1 MVFRAAG
8 PPAKNGV
15 MRTPSLVR
23 NVAILASCQAFFFM
37 ANTILITTSGLV
49 GLTIAPSPALATVPL
64 AAQFLGTMLATFPAS
79 LFMGRFGRRAGLVT
93 GGLFG
98 VASGLLGAYAVI
110 HASFGLFIAAGLL
123 YGGFSAFSQYYRF
136 AAADAADHSAAADK
150 LGARA
155 RAIGFVMAG
164 GLVAGF
170 MGPELAKATQNLI
183 PPFVFAGCYLAIA
196 VVALFATLTLTFLDL
211 PMQPARATDEPAR
224 PLLQVVRQ
232 PTALTAFFAAL
243 VAYVT
248 MNLLMTM
255 TPLAMLACG
264 FAFADSATVIQ
275 WHVVGMFAPSFFT
288 GSLIARFGVERI
300 IAAGGV
306 LMAACI
312 AINVAGIDFANFV
325 ASLFLLGL
333 GWNFMFIGGTTLL
346 TRVHRPSEKAKVQ
359 GFNDLCLFTAVTVSA
374 AASGA
379 LHEWVS
385 WQPMNLMAL
394 PLVLA
399 VIAMALWRARQAGP
413 LQAA

>member
-1 MVFRAAG
+1 
-8 PPAKNGV
+8 

-37 ANTILITTSGLV
+37 ANTILITTSALV
-49 GLTIAPSPALATVPL
+49 GLAIAPNPAMATIPL
-64 AAQFLGTMLATFPAS
+64 AAQFFGTMLATFPAS
-79 LFMGRFGRRAGLVT
+79 LLMGRVGRRGGLVL

-98 VASGLLGAYAVI
+98 IASGLLGAYAVI
-110 HASFGLFIAAGLL
+110 QASFTLFVVAGLL
-123 YGGFSAFSQYYRF
+123 YGVFSAFSQYYRF
-136 AAADAADHSAAADK
+136 AAADAADQSAAVDK
-150 LGARA
+150 LGTRA

-170 MGPELAKATQNLI
+170 LGPELAKATQDLV
-183 PPFVFAGCYLAIA
+183 PPFVFAGCYLTIA
-196 VVALFATLTLTFLDL
+196 VVALCATVTLAFLDL
-211 PMQPARATDEPAR
+211 PMVGPQASDAPAR
-224 PLLQVVRQ
+224 PLLEIIRQ
-232 PTALTAFFAAL
+232 PVALTAFFAAL

-300 IAAGGV
+300 IAAGGA
-306 LMAACI
+306 LMVACI
-312 AINVAGIDFANFV
+312 AINVAGIELANFL

-346 TRVHRPSEKAKVQ
+346 TRAHHPSEKAKVQ
-359 GFNDLCLFTAVTVSA
+359 GFNDLCLFTAVTMSA

-385 WQPMNLMAL
+385 WQPMNLVAL

-399 VIAMALWRARQAGP
+399 VIAMALLRARRIGP
-413 LQAA
+413 LENAAA

>member
-1 MVFRAAG
+1 
-8 PPAKNGV
+8 

-49 GLTIAPSPALATVPL
+49 GLTIAPNPAMATIPL
-64 AAQFLGTMLATFPAS
+64 ASQFLGTMLATMPAS
-79 LFMGRFGRRAGLVT
+79 LLMGRIGRRAGLVI

-98 VASGLLGAYAVI
+98 IASGLLGAYAIVQ
-110 HASFGLFIAAGLL
+110 ASFGLFIAAGLL
-123 YGGFSAFSQYYRF
+123 YGVFAAFSQYYRF
-136 AAADAADHSAAADK
+136 TAADAADQSAATDK
-150 LGARA
+150 MAARA
-155 RAIGFVMAG
+155 RAISLVMAG

-170 MGPELAKATQNLI
+170 LGPELAKATQNLM
-183 PPFVFAGCYLAIA
+183 PPFIFAGCYLAIA
-196 VVALFATLTLTFLDL
+196 VVALFATVTLLFLDL
-211 PMQPARATDEPAR
+211 PMVAAKASDAPAR
-224 PLLQVVRQ
+224 PLLLIIRQ
-232 PTALTAFFAAL
+232 PVAITAFASAL

-288 GSLIARFGVERI
+288 GSLIARFGAERM
-300 IAAGGV
+300 IALGGV
-306 LMAACI
+306 LMLGCI
-312 AINVAGIDFANFV
+312 GINMAGIELANFL

-346 TRVHRPSEKAKVQ
+346 TRAHRGSEKAKVQ
-359 GFNDLCLFTAVTVSA
+359 GFNDLCLFTAVTMSA

-379 LHEWVS
+379 LHEWLS
-385 WQPMNLMAL
+385 WQPMNLLAM

-399 VIAMALWRARQAGP
+399 VIAMALLRHRSQGP
-413 LQAA
+413 VGTAA

>member
-1 MVFRAAG
+1 M
-8 PPAKNGV
+8 NGV

-23 NVAILASCQAFFFM
+23 NVAILASCQAFFFI

-49 GLTIAPSPALATVPL
+49 GLAIAPSPALATVPL

-79 LFMGRFGRRAGLVT
+79 LLMGRIGRRAGLLT
-93 GGLFG
+93 GGFFG
-98 VASGLLGAYAVI
+98 IASGLLGAHAVI
-110 HASFGLFIAAGLL
+110 QASFGLFIVAGLL
-123 YGGFSAFSQYYRF
+123 YGVFSAFSQYYRF
-136 AAADAADHSAAADK
+136 AAADAADQSAAQDK
-150 LGARA
+150 LAARG

-170 MGPELAKATQNLI
+170 MGPELAKATQNLV
-183 PPFVFAGCYLAIA
+183 PPFVFAGCYLTIA
-196 VVALFATLTLTFLDL
+196 VVALFATITLAFLDL
-211 PMQPARATDEPAR
+211 PMVAAKPTDEPAR
-224 PLLQVVRQ
+224 PLLEIVRQ

-288 GSLIARFGVERI
+288 GSLIARFGVDRV
-300 IAAGGV
+300 IAAGGA
-306 LMAACI
+306 LMVGCI
-312 AINVAGIDFANFV
+312 AINVAGIDLANFL

-346 TRVHRPSEKAKVQ
+346 TRAHRPSEKAKVQ
-359 GFNDLCLFTAVTVSA
+359 GFNDLCLFTAVTLSA
-374 AASGA
+374 ASSGA

-385 WQPMNLMAL
+385 WQPMNLVAL

-399 VIAMALWRARQAGP
+399 VIVMALWRGRGAEP
-413 LQAA
+413 LKKAAA

>member
-1 MVFRAAG
+1 M
-8 PPAKNGV
+8 PA
-15 MRTPSLVR
+15 PSLAR
-23 NVAILASCQAFFFM
+23 NVAILAACQAFFFM

-49 GLTIAPSPALATVPL
+49 GLSIAPNPAMATIPL
-64 AAQFLGTMLATFPAS
+64 ASQFLGTMIATFPAS
-79 LFMGRFGRRAGLVT
+79 LLMGRIGRRAGLAL
-93 GGLFG
+93 GGVFG
-98 VASGLLGAYAVI
+98 VASGLLGFYAVLQ
-110 HASFGLFIAAGLL
+110 ASFGLFILAGLL
-123 YGGFSAFSQYYRF
+123 YGVFAAFSQYYRF
-136 AAADAADHSAAADK
+136 AAADAADQSSAPDK
-150 LGARA
+150 IGARA

-170 MGPELAKATQNLI
+170 LGPELAKATQNLV
-183 PPFVFAGCYLAIA
+183 PPFLFAGCYLAVA
-196 VVALFATLTLTFLDL
+196 AVALFATVTLLFLDL
-211 PMQPARATDEPAR
+211 PMVAAKASDAPAR
-224 PLLQVVRQ
+224 PLLLIIRQ
-232 PTALTAFFAAL
+232 PVALTAFFSAL

-288 GSLIARFGVERI
+288 GSLIARFGVERV
-300 IAAGGV
+300 IAAGGA
-306 LMAACI
+306 LMVGCI
-312 AINVAGIDFANFV
+312 GINVAGIELANFL

-346 TRVHRPSEKAKVQ
+346 TRAHRPSEKAKVQ
-359 GFNDLCLFTAVTVSA
+359 GFNDLCLFTAVTMSA

-379 LHEWVS
+379 LHEWVT

-399 VIAMALWRARQAGP
+399 VIAMAMLRHRRVASAT
-413 LQAA
+413 A

>member
-1 MVFRAAG
+1 
-8 PPAKNGV
+8 
-15 MRTPSLVR
+15 MRTPSLSR
-23 NVAILASCQAFFFM
+23 NVAILAACQAFFFM

-49 GLTIAPSPALATVPL
+49 GLTIAPDPALATFPL
-64 AAQFLGTMLATFPAS
+64 AAQFLGTMLATMPAS
-79 LFMGRFGRRAGLVT
+79 LLMGRIGRRAGLVT

-98 VASGLLGAYAVI
+98 IASGLLSTYAI
-110 HASFGLFIAAGLL
+110 LQGSFLLFIAGGLL
-123 YGGFSAFSQYYRF
+123 YGVFAAFSQYYRF
-136 AAADAADHSAAADK
+136 SAADAADVSAATDK
-150 LGARA
+150 LATRA
-155 RAIGFVMAG
+155 RAISLVLAG
-164 GLVAGF
+164 GLVAAF
-170 MGPELAKATQNLI
+170 LGPELAKATQNLI
-183 PPFVFAGCYLAIA
+183 PPFVFAGCYLTIA
-196 VVALFATLTLTFLDL
+196 VVALCATLTLLFLDI
-211 PMQPARATDEPAR
+211 PMQQAEASDEPAR
-224 PLLQVVRQ
+224 PLLEIIRQ
-232 PTALTAFFAAL
+232 PVAITAFSAAL

-288 GSLIARFGVERI
+288 GSLIARFGAERL
-300 IAAGGV
+300 IATGGA
-306 LMAACI
+306 LMVACI
-312 AINVAGIDFANFV
+312 GVNVAGIELANFL

-379 LHEWVS
+379 LHEWVT
-385 WQPMNLMAL
+385 WQPVNLLAL

-399 VIAMALWRARQAGP
+399 VITLALLRHRKSGP
-413 LQAA
+413 LGTTA

>member
-1 MVFRAAG
+1 MQ
-8 PPAKNGV
+8 
-15 MRTPSLVR
+15 TPSLVR
-23 NVAILASCQAFFFM
+23 NVAILAACQAFFFM

-49 GLTIAPSPALATVPL
+49 GLSIAPDPAMATLPL

-79 LFMGRFGRRAGLVT
+79 LLMARVGRRGGLVL

-98 VASGLLGAYAVI
+98 IASGLLGAYAVVQ
-110 HASFGLFIAAGLL
+110 ASFPLFITAGLL
-123 YGGFSAFSQYYRF
+123 YGVFAAFSQYYRF
-136 AAADAADHSAAADK
+136 AAADAADLSAAVDK

-155 RAIGFVMAG
+155 RAIGLVMAG

-170 MGPELAKATQNLI
+170 LGPELATATQNLV

-196 VVALFATLTLTFLDL
+196 VVALFATVTLAFLDL
-211 PMQPARATDEPAR
+211 PMVEGRSSEAPRH
-224 PLLQVVRQ
+224 LLEIVRQ

-248 MNLLMTM
+248 MNLLMTT

-275 WHVVGMFAPSFFT
+275 WHVVGMFAPSFFS
-288 GSLIARFGVERI
+288 GWLIGRFGVERM
-300 IAAGGV
+300 IATGGL
-306 LMAACI
+306 LMVACI
-312 AINVAGIDFANFV
+312 AINLAGIAFGHFLG
-325 ASLFLLGL
+325 SLFLLGL

-346 TRVHRPSEKAKVQ
+346 TRAHRPSEKGKVQ
-359 GFNDLCLFTAVTVSA
+359 GFNDLCLFSAVTVSA

-379 LHEWVS
+379 LHEWLS
-385 WQPMNLMAL
+385 WQPMNLAAL

-399 VIAMALWRARQAGP
+399 VIAMALLRARQADP
-413 LQAA
+413 LEKAAA

>member
-1 MVFRAAG
+1 M
-8 PPAKNGV
+8 PPQAKQPV

-49 GLTIAPSPALATVPL
+49 GLTIAPTPAMATIPL
-64 AAQFLGTMLATFPAS
+64 AAQFLGTMLATMPAS
-79 LFMGRFGRRAGLVT
+79 LLMGRIGRRAGLVT

-98 VASGLLGAYAVI
+98 IASGLLSTYAI
-110 HASFGLFIAAGLL
+110 LQASFALFIAGGLL
-123 YGGFSAFSQYYRF
+123 YGVFAAFSQYYRF
-136 AAADAADHSAAADK
+136 SAADAADVSAAEDK
-150 LGARA
+150 LATRA
-155 RAIGFVMAG
+155 RAISLVMAG
-164 GLVAGF
+164 GLVAAF
-170 MGPELAKATQNLI
+170 LGPELAKATQNLI

-196 VVALFATLTLTFLDL
+196 VVALFATVTLLFLDI
-211 PMQPARATDEPAR
+211 PMRAAEVTDEPAR
-224 PLLQVVRQ
+224 PLLEIIRQ
-232 PTALTAFFAAL
+232 PVAITAFTSAL

-288 GSLIARFGVERI
+288 GSLIARFGAERL
-300 IAAGGV
+300 IATGGA
-306 LMAACI
+306 LMVACI
-312 AINVAGIDFANFV
+312 AINVAGIELGNFL

-346 TRVHRPSEKAKVQ
+346 TRAHRPSEKAKVQ
-359 GFNDLCLFTAVTVSA
+359 GFNDFCLFTAVTVSA

-385 WQPMNLMAL
+385 WQPMNLVAL

-399 VIAMALWRARQAGP
+399 VITLALLRHRQSGP
-413 LQAA
+413 VGTAA

>member
-1 MVFRAAG
+1 
-8 PPAKNGV
+8 
-15 MRTPSLVR
+15 MRTPSLAR

-49 GLTIAPSPALATVPL
+49 GLSIAPNPAMATIPL
-64 AAQFLGTMLATFPAS
+64 ASQFLGTMLATMPAS
-79 LFMGRFGRRAGLVT
+79 LLMGRVGRRAGLVL

-98 VASGLLGAYAVI
+98 IAAGLLGAYAI
-110 HASFGLFIAAGLL
+110 IKASFALFIAAGLL
-123 YGGFSAFSQYYRF
+123 YGVFAAFSQYYRF
-136 AAADAADHSAAADK
+136 TAADAADASAAEDK
-150 LGARA
+150 IAARA
-155 RAIGFVMAG
+155 RAISLVLAG
-164 GLVAGF
+164 GLVAAF
-170 MGPELAKATQNLI
+170 LGPELAKATQNLI

-196 VVALFATLTLTFLDL
+196 VVALCATVTLLFLDL
-211 PMQPARATDEPAR
+211 PMLKTEASAVPAR
-224 PLLQVVRQ
+224 PLFEIIRQ
-232 PTALTAFFAAL
+232 PVAITAFASAL

-288 GSLIARFGVERI
+288 GSLIARFGAERM

-306 LMAACI
+306 LMLGCI
-312 AINVAGIDFANFV
+312 GINAAGIELANFL

-346 TRVHRPSEKAKVQ
+346 TRAHRGSEKAKVQ
-359 GFNDLCLFTAVTVSA
+359 GFNDLCLFSAVTLSA
-374 AASGA
+374 GASGA
-379 LHEWVS
+379 LHEWLT
-385 WQPMNLMAL
+385 WQPMNLLAT

-399 VIAMALWRARQAGP
+399 VIAMALLRARPGGP
-413 LQAA
+413 LGTTA

>member
-1 MVFRAAG
+1 M
-8 PPAKNGV
+8 PPQAKQPV

-49 GLTIAPSPALATVPL
+49 GLTIAPTPAMATIPL
-64 AAQFLGTMLATFPAS
+64 AAQFLGTMLATMPAS
-79 LFMGRFGRRAGLVT
+79 LLMGRIGRRAGLVT

-98 VASGLLGAYAVI
+98 IASGLLSTYAI
-110 HASFGLFIAAGLL
+110 LQASFALFIAGGLL
-123 YGGFSAFSQYYRF
+123 YGVFAAFSQYYRF
-136 AAADAADHSAAADK
+136 SAADAADVSAAEDK
-150 LGARA
+150 LATRA
-155 RAIGFVMAG
+155 RAISLVMAG
-164 GLVAGF
+164 GLVAAF
-170 MGPELAKATQNLI
+170 LGPELAKATQNLI

-196 VVALFATLTLTFLDL
+196 VVALFATVTLLFLDI
-211 PMQPARATDEPAR
+211 PMRAAEVTDEPAR
-224 PLLQVVRQ
+224 PLLEIIRQ
-232 PTALTAFFAAL
+232 PVAITAFTSAL

-288 GSLIARFGVERI
+288 GSLIARFGAERL
-300 IAAGGV
+300 IATGGA
-306 LMAACI
+306 LMVACI
-312 AINVAGIDFANFV
+312 AINVAGIELGNFL

-346 TRVHRPSEKAKVQ
+346 TRAHRPSEKAKVQ
-359 GFNDLCLFTAVTVSA
+359 GFNDFCLFTAVTISA

-385 WQPMNLMAL
+385 WQPMNLVAL

-399 VIAMALWRARQAGP
+399 VITLALLRHRQSGP
-413 LQAA
+413 VGTAA